1 MVDAPMS
8 DTKVQAEVTI
18 YARVAGAAYL
28 ATILLG
34 IFVVNLVTA
43 RLVVPGDSAATIDN
57 IMANV
62 ALYRIGVAGEIMM
75 YALVILLA
83 YALYVVL
90 RSVNRNMAMLALL
103 WRMAEAIVGSTLTVV
118 SGILPLLLLESGSA
132 IDPDQLHAL
141 VDALLAVRSN
151 GLDVVLIFIG
161 LGGTIFCYLF
171 WKSRFIPR
179 LLAAWGMVT
188 YLTML
193 ALSLTSLLTPI
204 DESMKLLFYAPG
216 GLFEILLGIWLL
228 LKGVA
233 VNNRGQNV

>member
-1 MVDAPMS
+1 MS
-8 DTKVQAEVTI
+8 DRNDQAEVNV

-34 IFVVNLVTA
+34 IFIVNVVTS

-62 ALYRIGVAGEIMM
+62 ALYRIGVTGEIMM

-90 RSVNRNMAMLALL
+90 RSVNRNLALLALL
-103 WRMAEAIVGSTLTVV
+103 WRMAEAVVGSTLTVV

-132 IDPDQLHAL
+132 LDPNQLHAL
-141 VDALLAVRSN
+141 VDVLLAVRSN

-171 WKSRFIPR
+171 WKSRLIPR
-179 LLAAWGMVT
+179 LLAVWGMVT

-193 ALSLTSLLTPI
+193 VLSLTSLLTPI
-204 DESMKLLFYAPG
+204 DESMKLLFYVPG

-228 LKGVA
+228 LKGVV
-233 VNNRGQNV
+233 VNNRVQNN